1 MKPKKKSRGLRVR
14 VRPAVWP
21 PECYEVVPES
31 WQDGIPSMACRSWLH
46 RAGLKPLK
54 PGESRIVT
62 VRIED
67 KP

>member
-1 MKPKKKSRGLRVR
+1 VSASRTPKKKPRGLRVR
-14 VRPAVWP
+14 VSRGFSLLYWLSNYRGEGRAI
-21 PECYEVVPES
+21 CASY
-31 WQDGIPSMACRSWLH
+31 LH

-67 KP
+67 K